1 MPYPLHGGYLVVDQQ
16 QPAADPAF
24 VGIPSDHQN
33 SWMNAG
39 YVVQWWAFALL
50 TLFGFGYAARRT
62 ARGPVD
68 RVDWR
73 AGLDEPSDHP
83 ASPAV

>member
-1 MPYPLHGGYLVVDQQ
+1 M
-16 QPAADPAF
+16 
-24 VGIPSDHQN
+24 
-33 SWMNAG
+33 
-39 YVVQWWAFALL
+39 VQWWAFALL

-83 ASPAV
+83 VSPAV